1 MRAATMILFAKR
13 RMAGPSVDIMGDI
26 IIGRGVARRK
36 AEGRVKRTSTKGK
49 KQPMRTAVREVGH
62 RARFGF
68 AVRCVSAA
76 VAMTVAVMAP
86 AAHAADPFAAAGAK
100 ATLSVEYVY
109 ESAGKQSSEGMYD
122 PYEWR
127 VKRSASLVADLAA
140 QPATAMPT
148 LQAIDA
154 GQMAELKDKGAKA
167 RSVEKKMEPMMADVQ
182 KIIEK
187 CGEDE
192 ACITRETQKMGEA
205 LRGTKELDTAMSA
218 KKDMQDLSKQGA
230 PRYQAWRPTMQKGT
244 YFIDETVH
252 ISSTDPICTGKPRH
266 RCTRDEVRKG
276 SGQIPVP
283 PDAKKNPGAVAGG
296 SAVEVDTARNTITV
310 TLPVP
315 LFPLPYTETITT
327 DEPEGT
333 HDTPTPRGPQQK
345 LLGFRVSATGGGM
358 HDKPFTV
365 ALKGGWRSQAG
376 EEVVALK
383 GEFGDAGKL
392 TVRWRF
398 IVQ

>member
-1 MRAATMILFAKR
+1 MTTAAYA
-13 RMAGPSVDIMGDI
+13 AD
-26 IIGRGVARRK
+26 
-36 AEGRVKRTSTKGK
+36 
-49 KQPMRTAVREVGH
+49 
-62 RARFGF
+62 GF
-68 AVRCVSAA
+68 A
-76 VAMTVAVMAP
+76 P
-86 AAHAADPFAAAGAK
+86 AGAK

-109 ESAGKQSSEGMYD
+109 ESAGKKSSEGMYD

-140 QPATAMPT
+140 QTATAMPT
-148 LQAIDA
+148 MQALDTS
-154 GQMAELKDKGAKA
+154 QTAELKGKEATAKSA
-167 RSVEKKMEPMMADVQ
+167 QKKMEPLMADVQ

-218 KKDMQDLSKQGA
+218 KKDVQDLGKQGA

-244 YFIDETVH
+244 YVIDETVH
-252 ISSTDPICTGKPRH
+252 MSVTDPICTGKPRH

-276 SGQIPVP
+276 SGEIPLLP
-283 PDAKKNPGAVAGG
+283 GGKKNPGAVAGV
-296 SAVEVDTARNTITV
+296 SAVEVDTAKNTITV

-333 HDTPTPRGPQQK
+333 HDTPTPKGPQQK
-345 LLGFRVSATGGGM
+345 LLRFRVDTAGNVT

-376 EEVVALK
+376 EQVVALK

-398 IVQ
+398 NVQ